1 MGISVEAV
9 FSVCGGLHLYSLPQ
23 RRFVSLP
30 ECSESAIAISPRP
43 ALNSSRSIF
52 SVCDVP
58 RTAAVGRSTLLFVRT
73 IALSQTPSTLTSHG
87 FGLLVR
93 SSQQQRSTALGASN
107 RQSNPQLAN
116 SPRSRSVCQS
126 FVRSFLHSRQCS
138 VTFWGSLGALTPSV
152 IWIGTGRQI

>member
-73 IALSQTPSTLTSHG
+73 IALSQTPSPLTSHG

-93 SSQQQRSTALGASN
+93 SSQQRSTALGASN

-116 SPRSRSVCQS
+116 SPRLRSVCQS
-126 FVRSFLHSRQCS
+126 FVRSSIL
-138 VTFWGSLGALTPSV
+138 VNAPSLSGARSE
-152 IWIGTGRQI
+152 R